1 MIRIR
6 TLMVATAALGLAAC
20 RVGPR
25 HEEPQMELPARFAEA
40 RSGASAPADELW
52 WRRFGDP
59 TLDSLVERAIAG
71 NVDLAIA
78 RERVLEARALR
89 DAVAGAQVPAVD
101 ARVGASRVGTSAD
114 GLFQRGED
122 YSLYEAGFDAR
133 WEVDLFGRIDAQ
145 VEAAEAG
152 VGSALEARQ
161 AALVSL
167 LAEVA
172 REYVVL
178 RGTQRELAILRANL
192 ATQRDTLELTR
203 VRATAGL
210 APELDVARAEAQV
223 ETTAAAIPAFEA
235 DARASI
241 HRLGVLTGA
250 VPGALVAELAVDAP
264 IPLAPAGVEAG
275 LPLDVVRRRP
285 DVRRSERDL
294 ARETALTAQATAE
307 LYPRVTL
314 TASFG
319 QSAQSA
325 SKLFDAS
332 SNAWSIGA
340 GLLAPLFDGGTLRA
354 NLRAQEARRAQ
365 AALAWKGVVLD
376 ALREVE
382 DALAGVERERER
394 EERLAA
400 AVAASQRALV
410 LARDLNQQGLVD
422 FFDVL
427 DAQRA
432 VLSAETQLAR
442 SQSAVTAGTVAL
454 YKALGGAP
462 TLDDPV
468 ETAALDP
475 R

>member
-1 MIRIR
+1 MIRPWIAAAV
-6 TLMVATAALGLAAC
+6 LAALGLAAC

-25 HEEPQMELPARFAEA
+25 HEEPRLDFPAQFAE
-40 RSGASAPADELW
+40 SGTNVPVPADELW

-59 TLDSLVERAIAG
+59 TLDALVERAIAG

-89 DAVAGAQVPAVD
+89 DAVAGGKLPSVD
-101 ARVGASRVGTSAD
+101 ARAGVSRVGPSED
-114 GLFQRGED
+114 GAFSRGGD
-122 YSLYEAGFDAR
+122 YSLYEAGLVAR

-152 VGSALEARQ
+152 VGSAIETRQ
-161 AALVSL
+161 AALVVL

-172 REYVVL
+172 REYVAL

-192 ATQRDTLELTR
+192 ATQRDTLDLTR
-203 VRATAGL
+203 VRETAGL
-210 APELDVARAEAQV
+210 SPELDVARSEAQV

-235 DARASI
+235 NARASI
-241 HRLGVLTGA
+241 HRLGVLTGEM
-250 VPGALVAELAVDAP
+250 PGALLSVLAVEAP
-264 IPLAPAGVEAG
+264 IPLAPAGIEAG

-285 DVRRSERDL
+285 DVRRSEREL
-294 ARETALTAQATAE
+294 ARATALTAQATAD
-307 LYPRVTL
+307 LYPRITL
-314 TASFG
+314 SASLGQEAQTASG
-319 QSAQSA
+319 
-325 SKLFDAS
+325 LFDAS

-382 DALAGVERERER
+382 DALANLGRERER
-394 EERLAA
+394 EARLAA

-432 VLSAETQLAR
+432 VLSAETQLVQ
-442 SQSAVTAGTVAL
+442 SQSAVSTGTVAL

-462 TLDDPV
+462 ALEDPV
-468 ETAALDP
+468 QTASARSP
-475 R
+475 